1 MKLAWCIVGIIGIT
15 AALAFAGCEKADR
28 AAETTPAKTAT
39 PLPEW
44 APENPSPE
52 FLRAAKVL
60 TPIPTEGD
68 GMENE
73 ILDKVLTEKW
83 ERVSVPAWEFFGT
96 LSDEQVNR
104 LFTSKPINVGGRP
117 ASVSRAMRLPY
128 K

>member
-1 MKLAWCIVGIIGIT
+1 
-15 AALAFAGCEKADR
+15 
-28 AAETTPAKTAT
+28 
-39 PLPEW
+39 
-44 APENPSPE
+44 
-52 FLRAAKVL
+52 
-60 TPIPTEGD
+60 
-68 GMENE
+68 MENE